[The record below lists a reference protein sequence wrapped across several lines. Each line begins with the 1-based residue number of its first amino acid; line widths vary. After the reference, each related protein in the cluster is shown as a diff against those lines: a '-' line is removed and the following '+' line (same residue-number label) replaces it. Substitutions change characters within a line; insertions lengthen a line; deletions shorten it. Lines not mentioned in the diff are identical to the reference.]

1 MGSTRSCT
9 WPPNR
14 LVRGDPGVFTRANP
28 GDRCYPAIRMISR
41 NTAREFTVPAE
52 LAGERLDRAIAALAP
67 GVSRGEAR
75 RLIAAGVVFID
86 GKRTGIQSRAVRAGE
101 RLSWQQPAP
110 ALPGQDR
117 GEPALQPRIVVE
129 HPALWIVDKP
139 AGMPV
144 EPTRAGSHGT
154 LQEWM
159 AREHGP
165 AFITHRLDT
174 PTSGLI
180 VVARNRQAQAA
191 LNALFAAHA
200 IRRRYLAVVMPAPP
214 WETLTMDGA
223 LDGRAAV
230 THAAV
235 AARAPL
241 AAALVVRLETGRTR
255 QIRRHLAAAGVPV
268 VGENA
273 AGIRTQ
279 TRLLLHAFAL
289 GLPRMAMG
297 TVPGT
302 LPAGPIAATAPPPA
316 DFQSAA
322 EALGLAPADLL
333 AAIASA
339 AKLDADADGDATVAG
354 HASAD

>member
-1 MGSTRSCT
+1 
-9 WPPNR
+9 
-14 LVRGDPGVFTRANP
+14 
-28 GDRCYPAIRMISR
+28 MISR

-86 GKRTGIQSRAVRAGE
+86 GKRTGIQSRAMRGGE
-101 RLSWQQPAP
+101 RLSWQ
-110 ALPGQDR
+110 
-117 GEPALQPRIVVE
+117 EPAQPLSGQSSHDDSPDDGRGAAVQPRIVVE
-129 HPALWIVDKP
+129 RPELWIVDKP

-159 AREHGP
+159 ARQHGP
-165 AFITHRLDT
+165 AYITHRLDT

-180 VVARNRQAQAA
+180 VVARDRQAQAA
-191 LNALFAAHA
+191 LNGLFAAHA

-214 WETLTMDGA
+214 WERLTMDGP

-235 AARAPL
+235 AARAPV
-241 AAALVVRLETGRTR
+241 AAVLVVRLETGRTR
-255 QIRRHLAAAGVPV
+255 QIRRHLVAAGFPV

-273 AGIRTQ
+273 AGKRTQ
-279 TRLLLHAFAL
+279 ARLLLHAFEL
-289 GLPRMAMG
+289 GLPATALG
-297 TVPGT
+297 AAHTE
-302 LPAGPIAATAPPPA
+302 PILATAPPPA
-316 DFQSAA
+316 DFLRPA
-322 EALGLAPADLL
+322 EDLGLAPADLL
-333 AAIASA
+333 AAIAA
-339 AKLDADADGDATVAG
+339 AQKDDDAAADQVTAP
-354 HASAD
+354 H